1 MGMPSPSWDA
11 LVRQNNAATRRRKRR
26 RWQRLML
33 WLLAC
38 VTTVVLVV
46 IYVIVKDIAKSPT
59 VATPVAHSSPV
70 RPLSSPSGRHRI
82 APKPKPM
89 ASPTT
94 AASPS
99 AAATGPQ
106 VSDASSG
113 LSYQLLPSPWRQGC
127 PATLNTPMFS
137 WSAGENAVAG
147 QVVIG
152 GSTIDWHGN
161 ACSGQLQQQF
171 QYSGAA
177 DLEPTAMSLADAL
190 DPSYYTGL
198 VHDRTI
204 EGSSAMQVSGHQAW
218 MVRFLMNYPD
228 AAVEGLNWTSE
239 LGAVVVVD
247 RGTGDA
253 PAVFYISVPA
263 NLGTANVTVLID
275 SLRLSSP

>member
-26 RWQRLML
+26 RRQRLML
-33 WLLAC
+33 WMLTC

-46 IYVIVKDIAKSPT
+46 IYLIVKDIAKAPA
-59 VATPVAHSSPV
+59 VAAPAALSSPA
-70 RPLSSPSGRHRI
+70 RPLSSASGQHRT
-82 APKPKPM
+82 APKAKAK
-89 ASPTT
+89 ASPTR
-94 AASPS
+94 
-99 AAATGPQ
+99 AATGPR
-106 VSDASSG
+106 VTDASSG
-113 LSYQLLPSPWRQGC
+113 LSYRLLPSPWRQGC
-127 PATLNTPMFS
+127 PATLDTPMFS

-161 ACSGQLQQQF
+161 ACSGQLRQQF

-177 DLEPTAMSLADAL
+177 DLEPTAMSLVGAL
-190 DPSYYTGL
+190 GPAYYTGL

-228 AAVEGLNWTSE
+228 AASEGLNWTSE
-239 LGAVVVVD
+239 LGAVVVAD
-247 RGTGDA
+247 RGAGEA
-253 PAVFYISVPA
+253 PAVFYVSVPA

-275 SLRLSSP
+275 SLRLSSPP

>member
-1 MGMPSPSWDA
+1 MGMPPPSWDA

-26 RWQRLML
+26 RRQRLML
-33 WLLAC
+33 WMLTC

-46 IYVIVKDIAKSPT
+46 IYLIVKDIAKTPT
-59 VATPVAHSSPV
+59 VAAPAALSSPA
-70 RPLSSPSGRHRI
+70 RPLSSPSGRHRT
-82 APKPKPM
+82 ASKPKLKPKP
-89 ASPTT
+89 SPTT
-94 AASPS
+94 AA
-99 AAATGPQ
+99 TGPR
-106 VSDASSG
+106 VTDASSG
-113 LSYQLLPSPWRQGC
+113 LSYRLLTSPWRQGC

-177 DLEPTAMSLADAL
+177 DLEPTAMSLVGAL
-190 DPSYYTGL
+190 DPAYYTGL

-204 EGSSAMQVSGHQAW
+204 EGSSATQVSGHQAW

-228 AAVEGLNWTSE
+228 AAGEGLNWTTE

-247 RGTGDA
+247 RGTGGT
-253 PAVFYISVPA
+253 PAVFYVSVPA

-275 SLRLSSP
+275 SLRLSSPP

>member
-26 RWQRLML
+26 RRQRLML
-33 WLLAC
+33 WMLTC

-46 IYVIVKDIAKSPT
+46 IYLIVKDIAKAPA
-59 VATPVAHSSPV
+59 VAAPAALSSPA
-70 RPLSSPSGRHRI
+70 RPLSSASGQHRT
-82 APKPKPM
+82 APKAKAK
-89 ASPTT
+89 ASPTR
-94 AASPS
+94 
-99 AAATGPQ
+99 AATGPR
-106 VSDASSG
+106 VTDASSG
-113 LSYQLLPSPWRQGC
+113 LSYRLLPSPWRQGC
-127 PATLNTPMFS
+127 PATLDTPMFS

-161 ACSGQLQQQF
+161 ACSGQLRQQF

-177 DLEPTAMSLADAL
+177 DLEPTAMSLVGAL
-190 DPSYYTGL
+190 GPAYYTGL

-228 AAVEGLNWTSE
+228 AASEGLNWTSE
-239 LGAVVVVD
+239 LGAVVVAD
-247 RGTGDA
+247 RGAGEA
-253 PAVFYISVPA
+253 PAVFYVSVPA

-275 SLRLSSP
+275 SLRLSSAP

>member
-1 MGMPSPSWDA
+1 MRLPSPSWDA

-26 RWQRLML
+26 RRQRLML
-33 WLLAC
+33 WMLTC

-46 IYVIVKDIAKSPT
+46 IYLIVKDINKTPT
-59 VATPVAHSSPV
+59 VAAPAALSSPP
-70 RPLSSPSGRHRI
+70 RPLSSPSGQHRI
-82 APKPKPM
+82 APKPKPK

-94 AASPS
+94 AA
-99 AAATGPQ
+99 TGPR
-106 VSDASSG
+106 VTDASSG
-113 LSYQLLPSPWRQGC
+113 LSYRLLPSPWRQGC

-137 WSAGENAVAG
+137 WGAGENAVAG

-177 DLEPTAMSLADAL
+177 DLETTATSLVGAL
-190 DPSYYTGL
+190 DPTYYTGL
-198 VHDRTI
+198 VHSRTI
-204 EGSSAMQVSGHQAW
+204 EASSGMQVSGHQAW

-228 AAVEGLNWTSE
+228 AASESLNWTSE

-247 RGTGDA
+247 RGTGEA
-253 PAVFYISVPA
+253 PVVFYVSVPA
-263 NLGTANVTVLID
+263 NLGTANVTVLIY
-275 SLRLSSP
+275 SLRLSPPP

>member
-1 MGMPSPSWDA
+1 MGMPSPGWDA
-11 LVRQNNAATRRRKRR
+11 LVSQNNAAIRRRKRR

-33 WLLAC
+33 WLLTC

-46 IYVIVKDIAKSPT
+46 IYVIVKDIAKTPT
-59 VATPVAHSSPV
+59 VAALSSHA
-70 RPLSSPSGRHRI
+70 RTLSSPSGQHRT
-82 APKPKPM
+82 APK
-89 ASPTT
+89 ASPAT
-94 AASPS
+94 
-99 AAATGPQ
+99 AATGPR
-106 VSDASSG
+106 VTDVSSG
-113 LSYQLLPSPWRQGC
+113 LSYRLLSSPWRQGC

-147 QVVIG
+147 QIVIG

-177 DLEPTAMSLADAL
+177 DLEPTAISLVGAL
-190 DPSYYTGL
+190 DPAYYTGL

-204 EGSSAMQVSGHQAW
+204 EDSSAMQVSGHQAW